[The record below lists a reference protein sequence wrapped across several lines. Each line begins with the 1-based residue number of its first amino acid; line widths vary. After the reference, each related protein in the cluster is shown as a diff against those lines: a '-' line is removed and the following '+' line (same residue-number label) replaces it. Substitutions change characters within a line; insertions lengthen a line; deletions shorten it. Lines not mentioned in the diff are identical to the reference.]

1 MLGKD
6 RGTPPNSLYLTI
18 EGPAKTWRWLKC
30 ISSNADPW
38 VPQDILSQLQ
48 SYMSSTETKEKVRE
62 EIPGPP
68 PVSKHGTKYTW
79 SKGHFLFWLRNHEI
93 CPSLNSIKPVL
104 RDLGWSIAGYI
115 TWSGWRCLY
124 WVYFS
129 LEVSPCTMFGLQQI
143 EMWISILLSK
153 WFV

>member
-18 EGPAKTWRWLKC
+18 EGPAKTWRWLKS

-38 VPQDILSQLQ
+38 LPQDILLQLQ
-48 SYMSSTETKEKVRE
+48 CHMSQQKPKRRLERKYLDLHQFQ
-62 EIPGPP
+62 
-68 PVSKHGTKYTW
+68 KHGTKYTW
-79 SKGHFLFWLRNHEI
+79 SKRHILFWLRNCEI
-93 CPSLNSIKPVL
+93 CPSLNSIEPVL
-104 RDLGWSIAGYI
+104 KDLGWSIAGYI

-129 LEVSPCTMFGLQQI
+129 LEVSPCNMFGLQQI
-143 EMWISILLSK
+143 EMWISILLSQ